1 VSGRESRWRAL
12 VVCVVVLG
20 AGAAAIAWLVHERD
34 GASLESKLRAM
45 SPEVVGSP
53 PTVKWHRRL
62 ICQGE
67 KLAVMCVGDAG
78 ATGGDA
84 YYLKTTINLRPGNG
98 PAIGIINLLSMFLGS
113 DTHAI
118 VCRPP
123 AADGNSRCAA
133 MPTDASPEMTA
144 HLETFELPIESAV
157 YLR

>member
-1 VSGRESRWRAL
+1 MSGRESRWRAL

-84 YYLKTTINLRPGNG
+84 YYLKTTINRANGEAETLPGG
-98 PAIGIINLLSMFLGS
+98 RTTIRVTLGKAGGEWVV
-113 DTHAI
+113 THFSI
-118 VCRPP
+118 V
-123 AADGNSRCAA
+123 
-133 MPTDASPEMTA
+133 
-144 HLETFELPIESAV
+144 
-157 YLR
+157 